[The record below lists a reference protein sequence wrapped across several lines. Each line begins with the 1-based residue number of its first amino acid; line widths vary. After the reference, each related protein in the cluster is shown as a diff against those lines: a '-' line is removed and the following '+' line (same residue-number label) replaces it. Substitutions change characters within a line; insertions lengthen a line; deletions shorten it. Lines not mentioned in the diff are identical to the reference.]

1 MPPPHLSADQQAL
14 LKELYRFYQANGAEA
29 CVAPKDLASRLG
41 MDVGNAGAAIAGL
54 YVKDLLILVDTEVG
68 HLTRDGVIVA
78 TELFED

>member
-1 MPPPHLSADQQAL
+1 ML
-14 LKELYRFYQANGAEA
+14 LKELYRFYKANGPEA

-41 MDVGNAGAAIAGL
+41 METGDAGAAIAGL

-68 HLTRDGVIVA
+68 HLTKDGIITA